1 MGNSHMSL
9 VLDED
14 TENKIDTWCFGHYH
28 NSVDRNINGVRYVNN
43 CKGRQED
50 SGWTPT
56 YYPKRISIDF

>member
-1 MGNSHMSL
+1 
-9 VLDED
+9 
-14 TENKIDTWCFGHYH
+14 
-28 NSVDRNINGVRYVNN
+28 VRYVNN